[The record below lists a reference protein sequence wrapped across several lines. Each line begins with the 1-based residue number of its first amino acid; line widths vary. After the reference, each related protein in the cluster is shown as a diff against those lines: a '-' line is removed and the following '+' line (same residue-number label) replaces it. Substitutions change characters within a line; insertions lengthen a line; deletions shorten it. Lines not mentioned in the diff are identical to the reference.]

1 MICGVKYGLKIGIY
15 EMRKITV
22 KFSTDMNDLIVRE
35 KFMLKEDKVPGEMSL
50 SWQEGT
56 GSSISV
62 CVCVTILFFQ

>member
-1 MICGVKYGLKIGIY
+1 MISRVKYGLKIGIY

-22 KFSTDMNDLIVRE
+22 KFSTDVNDLIVRE
-35 KFMLKEDKVPGEMSL
+35 KFMLKEERVPGEMSL

-62 CVCVTILFFQ
+62 CMCVTVLFFQ